1 MGRRRVR
8 LEPRCETGGEIAS
21 VRQHRLLTARVH
33 MISNTWATGGRDA
46 TDAPNMALGFLWAI
60 FEEVKGRSLFVVTR
74 RSRRAP

>member
-1 MGRRRVR
+1 
-8 LEPRCETGGEIAS
+8 
-21 VRQHRLLTARVH
+21 